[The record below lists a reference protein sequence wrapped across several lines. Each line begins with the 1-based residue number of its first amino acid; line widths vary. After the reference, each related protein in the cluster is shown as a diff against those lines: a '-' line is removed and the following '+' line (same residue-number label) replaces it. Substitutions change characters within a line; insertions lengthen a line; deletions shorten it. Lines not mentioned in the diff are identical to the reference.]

1 MSQGTRGKF
10 AEGKVRDALN
20 VLSQQSNFN
29 FMRLPDARAGSFV
42 PTTADFL
49 VGNKGQAWMLEV
61 KEVQHEFR
69 LNRHNY
75 PAEQRSR
82 VRMWEMAGFKSLV
95 VVGFLPLKGTTY
107 RADRQMW
114 RAASLNY
121 FTGDDTSSWDMR
133 DLPLLTLAEALQPLM
148 VTNPP

>member
-1 MSQGTRGKF
+1 MSQGTRGKW
-10 AEGKVRDALN
+10 AEGKVRDHLN
-20 VLSQQSNFN
+20 IFAQQGNFN

-49 VGNKGQAWMLEV
+49 VGYKGQAWMLEV

-69 LNRHNY
+69 LPRYNY
-75 PAEQRSR
+75 PTEQRSR
-82 VRMWEMAGFKSLV
+82 VRMWEMAGFRSLV
-95 VVGFLPLKGTTY
+95 IVGFLPLKGAVY
-107 RADRQMW
+107 RADRLMW

-133 DLPLLTLAEALQPLM
+133 NLPLLTLTEALDEL
-148 VTNPP
+148 TRD

>member
-10 AEGKVRDALN
+10 AESKVRDALN
-20 VLSQQSNFN
+20 VLAQQSDFN

-49 VGNKGQAWMLEV
+49 VGHKGVGWMLEV
-61 KEVQHEFR
+61 KEVDHEFR
-69 LNRHNY
+69 LPRHNY

-95 VVGFLPLKGTTY
+95 VVAFLPLKGATY
-107 RADRQMW
+107 RADCRMW
-114 RAASLNY
+114 RSAPLLY
-121 FTGDDTSSWDMR
+121 FTGDNTGSWDMR
-133 DLPLLTLAEALQPLM
+133 TLPLFTLAEALTDL
-148 VTNPP
+148 TRD

>member
-1 MSQGTRGKF
+1 MSQGDRGKW
-10 AEGKVRDALN
+10 AEGKVRDYLN
-20 VLSQQSNFN
+20 VLAQQAGFN

-42 PTTADFL
+42 STTADFL

-61 KEVQHEFR
+61 KEVAHEFR
-69 LNRHNY
+69 LPRHGY
-75 PAEQRSR
+75 PTEQRSR

-95 VVGFLPLKGTTY
+95 VVAFMPLKGAAY

-114 RAASLNY
+114 RAESLGY

-133 DLPLLTLAEALQPLM
+133 DQPLA
-148 VTNPP
+148 TLGAALSPLFLKDPL